1 MTSTVETM
9 IGLNAM
15 SSMFLKM
22 AEILDKENENSSE
35 IVYTTAIELNPSS
48 SDALEAMAIYYE
60 IKKKDHNA
68 AEEFYLKALECD
80 EKNSRILYNFAD
92 FHRVKSDYEKMKYYL
107 DLAASEGDVDSMFE
121 LAKWFY
127 EKENNGNGDIEQF
140 IKYYTMA
147 ANLLTPENV
156 QNKYYGKKNF
166 KLKMSKFELLE
177 ILENIENPSHGIKLV
192 ISTINSN
199 DIILFYKNKVRLFTK
214 LNNVQECQI
223 CLEGKL
229 NIDLPCGHEVCTD
242 CYKKVYQDTCP
253 FCRRMPYCFDSDE
266 EVDDEEVDD
275 EEVED
280 EEVEEEE
287 VEEEELE
294 EEVEQIEEGVELEE
308 REQRIYEILPDGWNS
323 IRVQNNSYTPIN
335 WAEIDS
341 VD

>member
-1 MTSTVETM
+1 MTSSVETM

-15 SSMFLKM
+15 SNMFLKM

-35 IVYTTAIELNPSS
+35 IVYNTAIELNPSS

-60 IKKKDHNA
+60 LKKKDHNA
-68 AEEFYLKALECD
+68 AEEFYLKALELD
-80 EKNSRILYNFAD
+80 EKNPRILYNFAD
-92 FHRVKSDYEKMKYYL
+92 FHRQKSDYEKMIYYL
-107 DLAASEGDVDSMFE
+107 DLAAAEGDIDSIFE

-127 EKENNGNGDIEQF
+127 EKGHNGNGDIEQF

-147 ANLLTPENV
+147 ADLLTPENV
-156 QNKYYGKKNF
+156 KNKYYGKKDF
-166 KLKMSKFELLE
+166 ELKMSKFELLE
-177 ILENIENPSHGIKLV
+177 ILENIENPSNGIKLV

-199 DIILFYKNKVRLFTK
+199 DIMLFYKNKVRLFTK
-214 LNNVQECQI
+214 LNNVHECQI
-223 CLEGKL
+223 CLENNL

-266 EVDDEEVDD
+266 EDEED

-280 EEVEEEE
+280 EEEELDVEE
-287 VEEEELE
+287 VH
-294 EEVEQIEEGVELEE
+294 VEE
-308 REQRIYEILPDGWNS
+308 REQRIYGILPDGWNHV
-323 IRVQNNSYTPIN
+323 RVQNNSSIN
-335 WAEIDS
+335 WAEIDT